1 MTKFG
6 TCEGL
11 KGCASRGE
19 KLKCGEICESGESG
33 EAGGSGEFCE
43 SGETGE
49 SGEFCESGETGESGE
64 FFANLVYLVSPV
76 VLASPDALE
85 VIVY

>member
-11 KGCASRGE
+11 EGCASRGE
-19 KLKCGEICESGESG
+19 KLKCGEI
-33 EAGGSGEFCE
+33 
-43 SGETGE
+43 GE

-64 FFANLVYLVSPV
+64 
-76 VLASPDALE
+76 
-85 VIVY
+85 